1 MHWQEMREM
10 FETAMLLGLGAVA
23 VWTRFRF
30 PRLRPSSLLVT
41 FVHVGTS
48 LGVFV
53 LVPAALGVL
62 LPLATSRAEVAFS
75 ALALLIPTLT
85 YLLLSWVWLV
95 EWVIR
100 YLHRGPRGG
109 HPVSAKS

>member
-30 PRLRPSSLLVT
+30 PRLRPSSLLVA
-41 FVHVGTS
+41 FVHIGAS
-48 LGVFV
+48 LGVFA
-53 LVPAALGVL
+53 LVPVALGHL
-62 LPLATSRAEVAFS
+62 LRLGTSAQAAFIV
-75 ALALLIPTLT
+75 LALLIPTLT

-95 EWVIR
+95 EWIIR

>member
-1 MHWQEMREM
+1 M

-30 PRLRPSSLLVT
+30 PRLRPSSLVLA
-41 FVHVGTS
+41 FLHVGVS

-53 LVPAALGVL
+53 LVPAALALL
-62 LPLATSRAEVAFS
+62 LPLATSHAELAFI
-75 ALALLIPTLT
+75 ALALLIPSLT

-95 EWVIR
+95 EWIIR